1 MTDPTRSPWAA
12 PLNLLLVS
20 AAVLMP
26 LVVVSTLVRGV
37 LMGWVPPGGMLPS
50 AAMLLAL
57 VLGMVWAAR
66 RLQQIGRKLAD
77 SEAKARE
84 LAYRDPVTGLPNRRA
99 FLESMNRVLDDPLA
113 RGALICVDLDDFK
126 ELNQVFGREAG
137 DLLLVEMA
145 RRLRGCLPPSAML
158 ARLADDEF
166 AVWLRGSVAPA
177 DMLQAAQR
185 LGLRTQGTC
194 KVHHVDMQIS
204 ACLGVAPVRLG
215 VSADELLRQGDM
227 ALRAARSEGR
237 SRARLFESAMD
248 EGPRAAK
255 ALEADLRAAMD
266 TEQISLVF
274 QPIVYAAS
282 QRLCSVEALA
292 RWDHPVLGPVPPGRF
307 ISVAETTGL
316 IVELGERLLRKAC
329 QLAVD
334 WPDLKVSVN
343 LSPVQF
349 RNVHLVR
356 SIRQILS
363 ETGFPAQRLEL
374 EITESYLLAQPGT
387 AARVIHEL
395 RELGIALSLDDFGT
409 GYASIGF
416 LRRFELDRIKLDR
429 SYVVD
434 IARNRHSAEVAE
446 AMVALARTLS
456 LPVTAEGVETEAQAA
471 VLARMGCARLQGWL
485 YGKAMDAESFQRQWL
500 PGRLTPEAPRAEDL
514 LLPPLEAA

>member
-1 MTDPTRSPWAA
+1 MTEPPRSPWSA
-12 PLNLLLVS
+12 PLNLLLFS

-26 LVVVSTLVRGV
+26 LVVVSTLVRGA
-37 LMGWVPPGGMLPS
+37 LSGWLPAGGLLPS
-50 AAMLLAL
+50 AALLLAL
-57 VLGMVWAAR
+57 MLGMVWAAR
-66 RLQQIGRKLAD
+66 RLQQIGRQLAQ
-77 SEAKARE
+77 SEARARH

-99 FLESMNRVLDDPLA
+99 FLESMARVLEDPLA

-126 ELNQVFGREAG
+126 EVNQVFGRDAG

-145 RRLRGCLPPSAML
+145 RRLRSCLPPSALL

-166 AVWLRGSVAPA
+166 AVWLRGSVSPSE
-177 DMLQAAQR
+177 MLQAAQR

-194 KVHHVDMQIS
+194 QVHHVDMQIS
-204 ACLGVAPVRLG
+204 ACLGVAPVQLG
-215 VSADELLRQGDM
+215 VTADELLRQGDM

-237 SRARLFESAMD
+237 SRARLFDPVMD
-248 EGPRAAK
+248 EAPRAAK

-292 RWDHPVLGPVPPGRF
+292 RWEHPVHGPVPPARF
-307 ISVAETTGL
+307 IAVAEATGL

-349 RNVHLVR
+349 RNVNLVR
-356 SIRQILS
+356 SIRHILAD
-363 ETGFPAQRLEL
+363 TGFPAQRLEL
-374 EITESYLLAQPGT
+374 EITESYLLAQPET

-434 IARNRHSAEVAE
+434 IARNKHSAEVAE

-485 YGKAMDAESFQRQWL
+485 YGKALDAENFQRRWL
-500 PGRLTPEAPRAEDL
+500 SGRMLPSAPTEDDL
-514 LLPPLEAA
+514 RLPPLEAA

>member
-1 MTDPTRSPWAA
+1 MTDPSRSPWGA
-12 PLNLLLVS
+12 PLHLLLVT

-26 LVVVSTLVRGV
+26 LVVVATLVRGV
-37 LMGWVPPGGMLPS
+37 LSGWVPAGGLLPS
-50 AAMLLAL
+50 AAMLAAL
-57 VLGMVWAAR
+57 VLFMVWAAR
-66 RLQQIGRKLAD
+66 RLQQVGRKLAE
-77 SEAKARE
+77 SEARARQ

-99 FLESMNRVLDDPLA
+99 FVESLTRVLDDPLA
-113 RGALICVDLDDFK
+113 RGAVICVDLDDFK
-126 ELNQVFGREAG
+126 EVNQVFGREAG

-145 RRLRGCLPPSAML
+145 RRLRGCLPPTAQL
-158 ARLADDEF
+158 ARLGDDEF
-166 AVWLRGSVAPA
+166 AIWLRGSVAPA
-177 DMLQAAQR
+177 EMLQAAQR

-194 KVHHVDMQIS
+194 QVNHVDMQIS
-204 ACLGVAPVRLG
+204 ACLGVAPVQMG
-215 VSADELLRQGDM
+215 VSADELLRQGAT
-227 ALRAARSEGR
+227 ALQAARSQGR
-237 SRARLFESAMD
+237 SRTRLFDPSMD
-248 EGPRAAK
+248 EAPRAAK

-266 TEQISLVF
+266 TEQITLVF

-292 RWDHPVLGPVPPGRF
+292 RWEHPVHGAVPPSRF
-307 ISVAETTGL
+307 IAVAETTGL
-316 IVELGERLLRKAC
+316 IVQLGERLLRKAC

-349 RNVHLVR
+349 RNVNLVR
-356 SIRQILS
+356 SIRHILAD
-363 ETGFPAQRLEL
+363 TGFPAQRLEL
-374 EITESYLLAQPGT
+374 EITESYLLAQPET

-434 IARNRHSAEVAE
+434 IARNKHSADVAE

-485 YGKAMDAESFQRQWL
+485 YGKALDAESFRRQWL
-500 PGRLTPEAPRAEDL
+500 PDRLLPQAPLEQDL